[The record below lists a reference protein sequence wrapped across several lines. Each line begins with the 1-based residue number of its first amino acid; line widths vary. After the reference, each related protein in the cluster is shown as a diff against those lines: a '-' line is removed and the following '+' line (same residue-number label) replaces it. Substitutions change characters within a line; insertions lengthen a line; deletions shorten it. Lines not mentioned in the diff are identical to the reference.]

1 MAEAVTINTG
11 WTSEKLPFFKN
22 QIQLM
27 KGKGRNALLVLQHFS
42 LGKMFDL
49 NKKSRVTSDIRNS
62 NNENS

>member
-27 KGKGRNALLVLQHFS
+27 KGVGVYYWPLKV
-42 LGKMFDL
+42 
-49 NKKSRVTSDIRNS
+49 
-62 NNENS
+62 